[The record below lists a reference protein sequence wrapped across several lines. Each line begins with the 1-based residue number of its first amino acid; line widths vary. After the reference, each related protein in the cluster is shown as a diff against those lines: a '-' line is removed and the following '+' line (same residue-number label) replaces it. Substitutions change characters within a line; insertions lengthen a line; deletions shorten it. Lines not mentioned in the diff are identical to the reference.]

1 MKIGNSTLN
10 WPMMSWLI
18 DYCNLPPFSVSVFFV
33 LVDEDGVALSG
44 AEALDVLG
52 RSDVLARI
60 RGYGY
65 LATGYAAV
73 VPPSLGASKT
83 TGEFCMINFCCTI
96 STFTLMYIWFSP
108 Q

>member
-1 MKIGNSTLN
+1 MTI
-10 WPMMSWLI
+10 
-18 DYCNLPPFSVSVFFV
+18 YCNFVPPFSVSVFFV

-83 TGEFCMINFCCTI
+83 NGEFYCTI
-96 STFTLMYIWFSP
+96 SIYMYVHVH
-108 Q
+108 